1 MLIAFTRSLLT
12 VLGIIALS
20 CMAGMGAA
28 CGWTITQ
35 YLLCDKTNQTLEEK
49 EVEAKC

>member
-1 MLIAFTRSLLT
+1 MLISFIRSIFT

-28 CGWTITQ
+28 CGWTLTR
-35 YLLCDKTNQTLEEK
+35 YLLAGKTTSSDREE
-49 EVEAKC
+49 VS